1 MKILTRKHYADKVD
15 SWIGKG
21 NIIVLVG
28 PRRVGKSYI
37 LKDFIERHSQEED
50 INVIYVDKEKKA
62 FKNIKTKEDL
72 DTILR
77 AFICQES
84 IIVSW
89 LTRFNRLKGLKKA
102 SAFGTSRIILM

>member
-1 MKILTRKHYADKVD
+1 MKRYEDFDKKALSRQSRLMD
-15 SWIGKG
+15 
-21 NIIVLVG
+21 
-28 PRRVGKSYI
+28 RERQYHCTCVGKSYI

-102 SAFGTSRIILM
+102 SAFGTPRIILM

>member
-1 MKILTRKHYADKVD
+1 M
-15 SWIGKG
+15 
-21 NIIVLVG
+21 G

-50 INVIYVDKEKKA
+50 INVIYVDKE
-62 FKNIKTKEDL
+62 DL

-89 LTRFNRLKGLKKA
+89 LTRFNRLNGLKKA
-102 SAFGTSRIILM
+102 SAVGTPRIILM

>member
-1 MKILTRKHYADKVD
+1 M
-15 SWIGKG
+15 
-21 NIIVLVG
+21 G

-50 INVIYVDKEKKA
+50 INVIYVDKEKKE

-102 SAFGTSRIILM
+102 SAFGTPRIILM

>member
-1 MKILTRKHYADKVD
+1 MEITLILL
-15 SWIGKG
+15 SI
-21 NIIVLVG
+21 
-28 PRRVGKSYI
+28 YI
-37 LKDFIERHSQEED
+37 NFVSHN
-50 INVIYVDKEKKA
+50 NVIYVDKEKKA

-89 LTRFNRLKGLKKA
+89 LTRFNRLNGLKKA
-102 SAFGTSRIILM
+102 SAVGTPRIILM

>member
-62 FKNIKTKEDL
+62 FKNIKTKDDL
-72 DTILR
+72 DNYIESFYLPGKHLQLVLR
-77 AFICQES
+77 
-84 IIVSW
+84 
-89 LTRFNRLKGLKKA
+89 G
-102 SAFGTSRIILM
+102 